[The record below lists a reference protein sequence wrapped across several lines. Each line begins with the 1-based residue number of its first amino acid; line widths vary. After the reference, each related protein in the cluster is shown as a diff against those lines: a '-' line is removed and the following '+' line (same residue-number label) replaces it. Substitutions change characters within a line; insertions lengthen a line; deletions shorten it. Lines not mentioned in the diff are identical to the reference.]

1 MNEPEIKVQTSIDN
15 RSQLYKIDVAIIDL
29 VSSTKVKIY
38 LGELLDKVIKTALME
53 RYSEIQKI
61 VDEVIFSPET
71 RQLVEKSIKDEIE
84 KITQQ
89 TIKEMFGKK

>member
-1 MNEPEIKVQTSIDN
+1 MNEPEIKVQTSFDN
-15 RSQLYKIDVAIIDL
+15 VTQLYKINVAFIDL
-29 VSSTKVKIY
+29 VSSHRVKQY
-38 LGELLDKVIKTALME
+38 LGELLDKVTKTALME